1 MTTLAP
7 AGTQIVPPAD
17 FPVRWA
23 DPADAA
29 YHWTRDREHN
39 PQPITPMF
47 SSFAALTAG
56 AGRARTVEVYGE
68 AILARRDLQF
78 NGYNYSRVVPFTGTP
93 AEMEARICFNRE
105 RVGTAAFRL
114 SKLWEQEWLPDLK
127 SAWRFW
133 QQFDLSGATLPGLT
147 AHLEQTIQFSTKVY
161 EIHYLMGP
169 PIWWALDEFAKYYC
183 DLFEGQ
189 SSLDAHR
196 LLQGF
201 DNQTLRIGRA
211 LWRLSRL
218 AAQSDTVC
226 QTICTLPSNEIELG
240 LRATPQGRAFL
251 SELRAFQQGYGQRSD
266 LWDWGYPS
274 WSENPAPIF
283 HNLKQYLAAPGRDP
297 AEMLR
302 GSAEEREQAI
312 AAARARLAG
321 YPRPIVE
328 RFEKL
333 LAAAQTALVLSEDH
347 TYWIDFNGFGWVRR
361 VILECG
367 RRLAAA
373 ERLGQPEDV
382 FYLSIG
388 ELIGMMKGSRLDLR
402 EKTARR
408 RLENLRWSTYPA
420 PVELGTRPEQPLSIY
435 SADGLRMARY
445 LGCYVEECDPQ
456 PIESGT
462 LRGQPGSSG
471 KVRGRARVI
480 LNLADAY
487 RLQPGEILVTTTTAP
502 PWAPLFL
509 IAAGL
514 VTDAGGLLSHGA
526 VVSREYRIPAV
537 VGTGSATRSLR
548 DGQMVE
554 VDGDHGTVTIL

>member
-7 AGTQIVPPAD
+7 AGTVIVPPAN
-17 FPVRWA
+17 FPVHWT

-68 AILARRDLQF
+68 AILARRDVQF

-93 AEMEARICFNRE
+93 EEMEARVRFNHE
-105 RVGTAAFRL
+105 QVSSAAFRL
-114 SKLWEQEWLPDLK
+114 RALWEGEWLPDLQ

-133 QQFDLSGATLPGLT
+133 EQFDLAGASFDML
-147 AHLEQTIQFSTKVY
+147 AVHLDETIQRATRIY
-161 EIHYLMGP
+161 EIHYWMGP
-169 PIWWALDEFAKYYC
+169 PIWWALDEFARFYC

-189 SSLDAHR
+189 TSLDAHR

-201 DNQTLRIGRA
+201 ENQTLRIGQA
-211 LWRLSRL
+211 LWRLSRQANQTEAVRQAIANL
-218 AAQSDTVC
+218 PAA
-226 QTICTLPSNEIELG
+226 EIELS
-240 LRATPQGRAFL
+240 LRSTTQGQAFL
-251 SELRAFQQGYGQRSD
+251 TELRNFQHSFGQRSD

-283 HNLKQYLAAPGRDP
+283 HNLKQYLSAPGQDP
-297 AEMLR
+297 ADRLR
-302 GSAEEREQAI
+302 AAAAEREQAV

-321 YPRPIVE
+321 YPRPILE

-373 ERLGQPEDV
+373 ERLGEAEDV
-382 FYLSIG
+382 FYITIG
-388 ELIGMMKGSRLDLR
+388 ELRGLLRGSRMDLR
-402 EKTARR
+402 ETAARR
-408 RLENLRWSTYPA
+408 RAEVTRWAASPA
-420 PVELGTRPEQPLSIY
+420 PDELGTRPQRPLSIY
-435 SADGLRMARY
+435 SVDGLRMARY
-445 LGCYVEECDPQ
+445 LGCYVEEAQPQ
-456 PIESGT
+456 EDQAGR
-462 LRGQPGSSG
+462 LRGQPSSAG

-480 LNLADAY
+480 LNLEDSY

>member
-1 MTTLAP
+1 MTT
-7 AGTQIVPPAD
+7 
-17 FPVRWA
+17 
-23 DPADAA
+23 
-29 YHWTRDREHN
+29 
-39 PQPITPMF
+39 
-47 SSFAALTAG
+47 
-56 AGRARTVEVYGE
+56 
-68 AILARRDLQF
+68 
-78 NGYNYSRVVPFTGTP
+78 
-93 AEMEARICFNRE
+93 
-105 RVGTAAFRL
+105 
-114 SKLWEQEWLPDLK
+114 
-127 SAWRFW
+127 
-133 QQFDLSGATLPGLT
+133 
-147 AHLEQTIQFSTKVY
+147 HLEETIQRSTRVY

-201 DNQTLRIGRA
+201 DNQTLRIGQA

-218 AAQSDTVC
+218 AAQNDTVSKVI
-226 QTICTLPSNEIELG
+226 QEFPADEIELS
-240 LRATPQGRAFL
+240 LRTTPAGQAFL

-283 HNLKQYLAAPGRDP
+283 HNLKQYLASPGRDP

-302 GSAEEREQAI
+302 GAAAEREQAI

-388 ELIGMMKGSRLDLR
+388 EFS
-402 EKTARR
+402 
-408 RLENLRWSTYPA
+408 
-420 PVELGTRPEQPLSIY
+420 
-435 SADGLRMARY
+435 
-445 LGCYVEECDPQ
+445 GC
-456 PIESGT
+456 
-462 LRGQPGSSG
+462 
-471 KVRGRARVI
+471 
-480 LNLADAY
+480 
-487 RLQPGEILVTTTTAP
+487 
-502 PWAPLFL
+502 
-509 IAAGL
+509 
-514 VTDAGGLLSHGA
+514 
-526 VVSREYRIPAV
+526 
-537 VGTGSATRSLR
+537 
-548 DGQMVE
+548 
-554 VDGDHGTVTIL
+554 